1 MDQPTIRASD
11 LAQLLLSG
19 GDLLPRQRARDQAA
33 DLAGMKLKRDVLQ
46 RLAAL
51 DPEPDALDAAL
62 QQIIEDIGPPHGP
75 TRGICLNVRYDW
87 EAAITSPEFV
97 AWLLDEAVR
106 ESQGIRRRKGRR
118 NGQQGQQEAQD
129 EQGETRKGQGTRKL

>member
-1 MDQPTIRASD
+1 MTDLRPSD

-33 DLAGMKLKRDVLQ
+33 DLVGMELKRDVLQ

-51 DPEPDALDAAL
+51 DPEPDALDVAL

-75 TRGICLNVRYDW
+75 TRGICLNIRYDW
-87 EAAITSPEFV
+87 EAAEASPEFV

-106 ESQGIRRRKGRR
+106 ESQGVRRRKGRR
-118 NGQQGQQEAQD
+118 NAQQGQPSGHDAQE
-129 EQGETRKGQGTRKL
+129 GTNTQKRTHKP

>member
-1 MDQPTIRASD
+1 MSDLRPSD

-33 DLAGMKLKRDVLQ
+33 DLVGMELKRDVLQ

-51 DPEPDALDAAL
+51 DPEPNELNTAL
-62 QQIIEDIGPPHGP
+62 QQIIEDIGPPQGP
-75 TRGICLNVRYDW
+75 TRGICLNIRYDW
-87 EAAITSPEFV
+87 EAAEASPEFV

-118 NGQQGQQEAQD
+118 NAQQAHQDAQD
-129 EQGETRKGQGTRKL
+129 QQDETKKRERT

>member
-1 MDQPTIRASD
+1 MTDLRPSD

-33 DLAGMKLKRDVLQ
+33 DLVGMELKRDVLQ

-51 DPEPDALDAAL
+51 DPEPDALDVTL
-62 QQIIEDIGPPHGP
+62 HQIIEDIGPPHGP
-75 TRGICLNVRYDW
+75 TRGICLNIRYDW
-87 EAAITSPEFV
+87 EAAAASPEFV

-118 NGQQGQQEAQD
+118 NRQQGRQDAQD
-129 EQGETRKGQGTRKL
+129 EQAETKKGERTQKP

>member
-1 MDQPTIRASD
+1 MTDLRPSD

-33 DLAGMKLKRDVLQ
+33 DLVGMELKRDVLQ

-51 DPEPDALDAAL
+51 DPEPDELDVAL
-62 QQIIEDIGPPHGP
+62 QQIIEDIGPPQGP
-75 TRGICLNVRYDW
+75 TRGICLNIRYDW
-87 EAAITSPEFV
+87 EAAEASPEFV

-118 NGQQGQQEAQD
+118 NAQQGRQD
-129 EQGETRKGQGTRKL
+129 ARNEQDDTKQGERTQKP